1 MICTLKG
8 AHLKTHFT
16 EAEKV
21 KNKIEIITRTG
32 IQIQLVAESD
42 IQYEHWYK
50 NLSLAILL
58 LSQKRRYGRVEI
70 DFLFYCIFGN

>member
-70 DFLFYCIFGN
+70 EFLFYCIFGN